1 MLGPYATFIVSS
13 YAISALVVLLLI
25 AWVLIDHR
33 RQQAQLREL
42 EAQGVT
48 RRSQRE
54 TST

>member
-13 YAISALVVLLLI
+13 YAVAALVVALLI
-25 AWVLIDHR
+25 AWVITDHR

-42 EAQGVT
+42 ENKGIT

-54 TST
+54 AAT